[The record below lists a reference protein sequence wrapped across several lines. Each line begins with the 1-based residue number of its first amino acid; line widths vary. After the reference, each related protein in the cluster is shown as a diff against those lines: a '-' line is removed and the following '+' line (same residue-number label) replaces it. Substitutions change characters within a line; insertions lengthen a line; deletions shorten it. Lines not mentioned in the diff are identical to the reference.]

1 MSQIQI
7 TKKIRKTRAKKKNL
21 VESSK
26 IVFFKIFAFLTP
38 QEKLKCRF
46 VCRNFNYYAIQSIE
60 SLNFQAQN
68 TKMKAFKP
76 FIAKCTNL
84 KYLIYPCLYKRVQ
97 MTSLVGKKKR
107 PQIREITHLW
117 FRSYEDIADL
127 MKLNTGLIA
136 LELKFNFRGIA
147 APQISQDVQEIL
159 LNSSIEEII
168 IKEQQIADLAII
180 ELMKHK
186 ITCIKLE
193 VKNDQNQLIE
203 KLISIEL
210 RLKKLYLKMTFVDNR
225 IEESL
230 NFFLQ
235 QQQELEVLYLDFR
248 KGVDLQNHKKL
259 KTIILENVSD
269 LKSSM
274 KFPSVLVE
282 KVIIKSFYITQ
293 KDVKF
298 LLQNFCHYKI
308 LDISSIQGCW
318 IDILLEKKKAETPI
332 QDQEKQLNVYLS
344 KDIFRGLQQILG
356 ISQIKLYQL
365 EPIENLFNYFQ

>member
-1 MSQIQI
+1 MNQIS
-7 TKKIRKTRAKKKNL
+7 KKIRKTRVKKKCI

-26 IVFFKIFAFLTP
+26 VVFCKIFAFLTP
-38 QEKLKCRF
+38 KEKLMCRF
-46 VCRNFNYYAIQSIE
+46 VCRMFNYYSIQSIE

-107 PQIREITHLW
+107 PQIREITHLC

-127 MKLNTGLIA
+127 MKLNTGLRA
-136 LELKFNFRGIA
+136 LELKFDFRGTNN
-147 APQISQDVQEIL
+147 PQISQEVQEIL

-168 IKEQQIADLAII
+168 IKEQQISDLALI

-193 VKNDQNQLIE
+193 VRNDQNQLIE

-210 RLKKLYLKMTFVDNR
+210 KLKKLYLKITIVDAR
-225 IEESL
+225 IVETL

-235 QQQELEVLYLDFR
+235 QQLDLEVLYLDFK
-248 KGVDLQNHKKL
+248 KGVDLTNHKKL
-259 KTIILENVSD
+259 KTILLENAFD

-274 KFPSVLVE
+274 KFPTVLVD
-282 KVIIKSFYITQ
+282 KLIIKSLTIT
-293 KDVKF
+293 
-298 LLQNFCHYKI
+298 H
-308 LDISSIQGCW
+308 
-318 IDILLEKKKAETPI
+318 
-332 QDQEKQLNVYLS
+332 
-344 KDIFRGLQQILG
+344 KDIKVF
-356 ISQIKLYQL
+356 
-365 EPIENLFNYFQ
+365 YFIN

>member
-1 MSQIQI
+1 MNQIS
-7 TKKIRKTRAKKKNL
+7 KKIRKTRAKKKCIF
-21 VESSK
+21 ESSK
-26 IVFFKIFAFLTP
+26 IVFCKIFAFLTP
-38 QEKLKCRF
+38 KEKLMCRF
-46 VCRNFNYYAIQSIE
+46 VCRMFNYFSILSIE

-117 FRSYEDIADL
+117 FRSYEDIAEL
-127 MKLNTGLIA
+127 MKLNTGLRA
-136 LELKFNFRGIA
+136 LELKFDFRGIPQ
-147 APQISQDVQEIL
+147 PQISQDVQEIL
-159 LNSSIEEII
+159 LNSSIEEFI
-168 IKEQQIADLAII
+168 IKEQEIHDLALI

-203 KLISIEL
+203 KLISIDMK
-210 RLKKLYLKMTFVDNR
+210 LKKLYIKITIVDNR
-225 IEESL
+225 IVDSL

-235 QQQELEVLYLDFR
+235 QQLDLEVLYLDFK

-259 KTIILENVSD
+259 KTIILENVCD

-274 KFPSVLVE
+274 KFPTVLVD
-282 KVIIKSFYITQ
+282 KLIIKSLTITH
-293 KDVKF
+293 KDIKF
-298 LLQNFCHYKI
+298 LLQNFSHYNT
-308 LDISSIQGCW
+308 LDIASIQGCW
-318 IDILLEKKKAETPI
+318 IDILLDKKKAETPV
-332 QDQEKQLNVYLS
+332 QESVKRLNVYLS
-344 KDIFRGLQQILG
+344 KETLKGLQQILT
-356 ISQIKLYQL
+356 ISNIKLFQL
-365 EPIENLFNYFQ
+365 EPIENLFNYFS